1 MSSTSCTGYDAMS
14 VKLVMGAQ
22 RASLEKLEKFGGENG
37 TVIFPH
43 FITGAREHAEI
54 RDGRW
59 ES

>member
-1 MSSTSCTGYDAMS
+1 MS

-22 RASLEKLEKFGGENG
+22 RDSLEKLEKFGGEDG

-43 FITGAREHAEI
+43 FITELENTLRWAK
-54 RDGRW
+54 W